1 MQLRELEKHLDIDID
16 GSLADRFMDNEALYM
31 RFLRKLLD
39 SQDFELLEQALAAKD
54 YEELLRRA
62 HNLKGVC
69 ANLGLNG
76 LSTSFALLVQ
86 KLRNGCKEQAAL
98 ESIVAQLRV
107 EWSKA
112 LQCIGELC

>member
-1 MQLRELEKHLDIDID
+1 MQLRELKKYLDIDVE
-16 GSLADRFMDNEALYM
+16 GSLADRFMDNEALYT

-39 SQDFELLEQALAAKD
+39 SQDFELLEQALAAED

-98 ESIVAQLRV
+98 ESTVAQLHA
-107 EWSKA
+107 EWSKT